1 MTPNTEHKKQIHVF
15 VDVIFLFCSLAV
27 AIYILETNSA
37 QYFIDSLGDFGYF
50 ATFIAGLCFTSVF
63 TTAPAI
69 AVLSKLSMVNPIWA
83 VVLIGGLGA
92 VIGDY
97 IIFRFIRDRVTDDVE
112 FLVKKSVRHEW
123 SLIFKKRLFRWLG
136 PFIGALIIAS
146 PFPDEFGIALMGM
159 AKLKDRIFLPL
170 SFTFNALG
178 ILVIWFV
185 SQ

>member
-1 MTPNTEHKKQIHVF
+1 
-15 VDVIFLFCSLAV
+15 
-27 AIYILETNSA
+27 
-37 QYFIDSLGDFGYF
+37 
-50 ATFIAGLCFTSVF
+50 
-63 TTAPAI
+63 
-69 AVLSKLSMVNPIWA
+69 MVNPIWA